1 MQGEGF
7 RTRSQQAWVSVLAL
21 ISLCDLELVIGTL
34 ELGFPLP
41 ENENSHLCCVH
52 STGML
57 GGPNAIVS
65 SSPNSGAQTP
75 APWTRSVHKLIS
87 FGSNNVDLVIK
98 HLASLSELPTN
109 WETSLIHLNLRLL
122 LKMGRFNLSNSLS
135 QMLNAWPELSS
146 RSPFTRAGAWS
157 FPQTH
162 HSSRYSL
169 LPVTPCYSQYWAQVS
184 VAICY
189 GSGAI
194 NLLLE
199 KP

>member
-1 MQGEGF
+1 MQREGF

-75 APWTRSVHKLIS
+75 TPWTRSVHKLIS

-135 QMLNAWPELSS
+135 QMLKIDQNWVAAAPSPGQEPEASHKLATV
-146 RSPFTRAGAWS
+146 PVT
-157 FPQTH
+157 P
-162 HSSRYSL
+162 RYSL
-169 LPVTPCYSQYWAQVS
+169 LFPILGPSLC
-184 VAICY
+184 CH
-189 GSGAI
+189 
-194 NLLLE
+194 LLWLWGY
-199 KP
+199 